1 MKRVSMFLMVLLLLC
16 AIAPC
21 GFAVQADEVQP
32 LWTYVTKVGATI
44 DISDAGVAK
53 VKATG
58 EANTKGVTKTTITA
72 SLQQMKDG
80 KWKEVKSWTVSSN
93 SMSAS
98 LPEKSWAVNHGYS
111 YRVVATAKAYKGTT
125 LLEQGSH
132 TQNYGYFK

>member
-21 GFAVQADEVQP
+21 GFAAQADEVQP

-72 SLQQMKDG
+72 SLQQLKNG
-80 KWKEVKSWTVSSN
+80 TWQEVKSWTASS
-93 SMSAS
+93 SSTRAS
-98 LPEKSWAVNHGYS
+98 ISEKSWAVNHGYS
-111 YRVVATAKAYKGTT
+111 YRVVATAKAYNGAT

-132 TQNYGYFK
+132 TQSYGYFK